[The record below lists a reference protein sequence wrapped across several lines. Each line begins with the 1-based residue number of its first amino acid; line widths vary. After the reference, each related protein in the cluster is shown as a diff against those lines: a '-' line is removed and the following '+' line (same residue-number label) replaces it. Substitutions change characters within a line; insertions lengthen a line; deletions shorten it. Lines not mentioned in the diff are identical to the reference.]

1 MNKEQQELLDEAYKN
16 FEKQCIPGT
25 GKKMSKEEFIEFI
38 KTNNEF
44 SQKWGL
50 KIKEREL
57 SFKERRDLSYEYA
70 IKNNAIP
77 LCIDAYGE
85 KGIPKYMET
94 INNTGWNIPTKIITI
109 TYNNKT
115 IENYE

>member
-44 SQKWGL
+44 SKKLGL
-50 KIKEREL
+50 TIKEREL
-57 SFKERRDLSYEYA
+57 SLEEREKIA
-70 IKNNAIP
+70 ITKYPQLNETPHGA
-77 LCIDAYGE
+77 LIDSRPFSNEFGDSL
-85 KGIPKYMET
+85 
-94 INNTGWNIPTKIITI
+94 NIPTKLITV
-109 TYNNKT
+109 TYNDKT